1 MKINTYVLSTA
12 ELDDSLINKAMS
24 HGVELDAVSF
34 IQVEP
39 IKDDN
44 LNEELEELCKLHLTA
59 VFTSAN
65 AIAALSGVLT
75 KCKPNWNIYCIGKA
89 TRTAALAHF
98 DISMIKGTANDAT
111 LLADVIKSHGIK
123 EVVFFCGDK
132 RLDALPDFLF
142 RNDIM
147 VHEIVVY
154 KTKETPEQVKKHYQA
169 IMFFSPNGVNSY
181 FRVNELDPHTVLFAI
196 GNTTAGAVRAKTKNK
211 VVVSE
216 TPSKDFMIDKVIEYF
231 HK

>member
-1 MKINTYVLSTA
+1 MKINTYILSTA
-12 ELDDSLINKAMS
+12 ELDEPLVQHAMT

-39 IKDDN
+39 VRDEN
-44 LNEELEELCKLHLTA
+44 LNEEIAGFCKLPLTA

-65 AIAALSGVLT
+65 AVNAIADVLRQGR
-75 KCKPNWNIYCIGKA
+75 PSWHIYCIGKA
-89 TRTAALAHF
+89 TKKAVLEFF
-98 DISMIKGTANDAT
+98 DESQVKGTAFDGA
-111 LLADVIKSHGIK
+111 LLADVIRSHGVK

-132 RLDALPDFLF
+132 RLDALPQFLF
-142 RNDIM
+142 KNDIM

-154 KTKETPEQVKKHYQA
+154 KTTETPEEIKKHYQG
-169 IMFFSPNGVNSY
+169 IMFFSPNGVNSF
-181 FRVNELDPHTVLFAI
+181 FRLNELNPHTVLFAI
-196 GNTTAGAVRAKTKNK
+196 GNTTAAAIKAKTGNK

-216 TPSKDFMIDKVIEYF
+216 TPSKERMVEKVIEYF